1 MNMFEIDPVRFDDFV
16 LDCADAAVA
25 LEIRQQQQEAQKRC
39 ERNASLSRPPPT
51 LRPINPYAQKS
62 SLSSSLQAPSFKV
75 SVFSPDDEVPFRMDY
90 AEARRCELQGVSGI
104 PRKVWLHTTLHLD
117 GKNFYSYA
125 LDTVDEYIYSRNPT
139 PKFERRFIAEYSG
152 GDILDIPFSSDPA
165 VFDALDTRMTP
176 QLNKCLTSARDLM
189 VERFGEDRIK
199 ADARLRGRLEREV
212 VKKLPISTAEMNQIA
227 QRSVRRGRIDFPNIL
242 NATLPHTLIDQVR
255 AILGRV

>member
-1 MNMFEIDPVRFDDFV
+1 MNTFEIDPIRFDDFI

-39 ERNASLSRPPPT
+39 ERNATLSLPPPK
-51 LRPINPYAQKS
+51 LIPINPYAQTS
-62 SLSSSLQAPSFKV
+62 YLSSSLKAPSFRV

-117 GKNFYSYA
+117 GKIFYSYA
-125 LDTVDEYIYSRNPT
+125 LDTFDEDILSRNPT
-139 PKFERRFIAEYSG
+139 PKFERRFSAAHFGE
-152 GDILDIPFSSDPA
+152 DIHGSSFSSDPA
-165 VFDALDTRMTP
+165 LFDALDARMTP

-199 ADARLRGRLEREV
+199 EDTRLRERLEREV
-212 VKKLPISTAEMNQIA
+212 VKKIPISTAEMNQIA